1 MGHRVEGWG
10 TESPVEAKSHAWD
23 LVVDVDSVGAAEVNN
38 DSWVPV
44 AVELV
49 VFVEDLLDLFHDA
62 RAVVSPQTLDQIVW
76 VGTESAEEELVEL
89 DQVTTGA
96 FLQSLFKT
104 STSVITFTVKASGE
118 D

>member
-1 MGHRVEGWG
+1 
-10 TESPVEAKSHAWD
+10 
-23 LVVDVDSVGAAEVNN
+23 VDVDSVGATVVDD

-62 RAVVSPQTLDQIVW
+62 SAVVSSQTLDQIVW

-89 DQVTTGA
+89 DQVTTGT

-118 D
+118 DGDLSFS

>member
-1 MGHRVEGWG
+1 
-10 TESPVEAKSHAWD
+10 
-23 LVVDVDSVGAAEVNN
+23 VDVDSVGAAVVDD

-62 RAVVSPQTLDQIVW
+62 SAVVSSQTLDQIVW
-76 VGTESAEEELVEL
+76 VGTESAVEELVEL
-89 DQVTTGA
+89 DQVTAGT

-118 D
+118 DGDLSFS

>member
-1 MGHRVEGWG
+1 
-10 TESPVEAKSHAWD
+10 
-23 LVVDVDSVGAAEVNN
+23 VDVDSVGAAVVDD

-62 RAVVSPQTLDQIVW
+62 SAVVGSQALDQIVW
-76 VGTESAEEELVEL
+76 VGTESAVEELVEL
-89 DQVTTGA
+89 DQVTAGT

-118 D
+118 DGDLSFS

>member
-1 MGHRVEGWG
+1 
-10 TESPVEAKSHAWD
+10 
-23 LVVDVDSVGAAEVNN
+23 VDVDPVGAAVVDN

-62 RAVVSPQTLDQIVW
+62 SAVVSSQALDQIVW
-76 VGTESAEEELVEL
+76 VGTESAVEELVEL
-89 DQVTTGA
+89 DQVTAGT

-118 D
+118 DGDLSFS

>member
-1 MGHRVEGWG
+1 M
-10 TESPVEAKSHAWD
+10 
-23 LVVDVDSVGAAEVNN
+23 DVDSVGTAVVDN

-44 AVELV
+44 KVEVV

-62 RAVVSPQTLDQIVW
+62 SAVVSSQSLDQIMW
-76 VGTESAEEELVEL
+76 VGTESTVEELVEL
-89 DQVTTGA
+89 DQVTTGT

-104 STSVITFTVKASGE
+104 STSVITFTVKALSE

>member
-1 MGHRVEGWG
+1 M
-10 TESPVEAKSHAWD
+10 
-23 LVVDVDSVGAAEVNN
+23 DVDSVGTAVVDN

-44 AVELV
+44 KVEVV

-62 RAVVSPQTLDQIVW
+62 SAVVSSQSLDQIMW
-76 VGTESAEEELVEL
+76 VSTESTVEELVEL
-89 DQVTTGA
+89 DQVTTGTLQKIISFRDCNQSLKENYKNNTY

-104 STSVITFTVKASGE
+104 STSVITFTVKALSE

>member
-1 MGHRVEGWG
+1 M
-10 TESPVEAKSHAWD
+10 
-23 LVVDVDSVGAAEVNN
+23 DVDPVGAAVVDN

-44 AVELV
+44 AVELI

-62 RAVVSPQTLDQIVW
+62 SAVVSPQTLDQIVW

-96 FLQSLFKT
+96 LQKIKLR
-104 STSVITFTVKASGE
+104 VCN
-118 D
+118 